1 MLLSQYLRYT
11 LRPFPTHK
19 TVTGIE
25 SRPSFYFE
33 WFLWSLIFV
42 ICTVGI
48 HYSTKYF
55 LPKWYSTLNKR
66 KQKEFPAYAASLI
79 HHYVVTP
86 IGFYQIYLDFHRTE
100 TELSNIHYAP
110 LAMFL
115 GPFSLGYI
123 VADFFTYALPTA
135 LSEGRIEYLL
145 HHIITVWLILSLIS
159 GNGNLARSFPHLMI
173 LELSGLFFNTAWC
186 IRQFPIWKESLLV
199 RFLEIAFSLS
209 FLLIRVI
216 HLPLIFYSILT
227 SPYSKE
233 LGIGRYS
240 LIFIVFFQWYWFMTI
255 AKGTIARFKG
265 KNHTK
270 EGGGHKKRDD
280 EISSNSSNGSNND
293 SSKKRMT
300 GNKNELL
307 KYSLLNNRKQVKSD

>member
-1 MLLSQYLRYT
+1 MLLSEYLRYT

-25 SRPSFYFE
+25 SRPSFYVE
-33 WFLWSLIFV
+33 WFLWSVIFV

-48 HYSTKYF
+48 HYCSKYF
-55 LPKWYSTLNKR
+55 LPKWHSSLNKR
-66 KQKEFPAYAASLI
+66 KQKEFPAYAASLL
-79 HHYVVTP
+79 HHFVVAP

-100 TELSNIHYAP
+100 AELSNIHYAP

-123 VADFFTYALPTA
+123 VADFLTYALPTA
-135 LSEGRIEYLL
+135 LSEGRFEYLL

-186 IRQFPIWKESLLV
+186 IRQFPNWREGLLV

-209 FLLIRVI
+209 FLFIRVI
-216 HLPLIFYSILT
+216 HLPLVFFSILT
-227 SPYSKE
+227 SPYVKE
-233 LGIGRYS
+233 LGIGKYS
-240 LIFIVFFQWYWFMTI
+240 LIFIVFFQWYWFTTI
-255 AKGTIARFKG
+255 AKGTVARFKG
-265 KNHTK
+265 KGKNQK
-270 EGGGHKKRDD
+270 EGYKKRDA
-280 EISSNSSNGSNND
+280 EISSNSSNGSN
-293 SSKKRMT
+293 SSKKRST
-300 GNKNELL
+300 GSNNDLL